1 MSPLVTRP
9 IAANPPGTALARYAK
24 GLHYGVDFAR
34 TEFSDTP
41 EVANALSFLQTKA
54 TVGGH
59 ALATDPSLE
68 KLGIYD
74 AQTALLLASDSGF
87 EAARSRMRELPF
99 SVPVP
104 RQTDG
109 GAGGSWVDEGAP
121 LPAVA
126 WAYDVVKF
134 QPVRCG
140 AVCVFTED
148 VLRSPAAE
156 SVIRNSILGA
166 QGRTESRLFLDPSS
180 GPIGAAP
187 GAITFAATVTVPSA
201 SNMLANI
208 TTSGKGLA
216 WIGRLPDLALFASI
230 GSAGYSLTSPDLPRS
245 LLGIPAII
253 APNSP
258 AYQITLVDFSEIAYA
273 ASPLELDL
281 SEQASVEMESAPTN
295 AVLGGSPLA
304 PIPTET
310 VSLFQSDSTAFR
322 CWRFLNWSVCRSGA
336 VVYAILASGSPATP

>member
-1 MSPLVTRP
+1 MTPLITRPLVP
-9 IAANPPGTALARYAK
+9 LAPGLKLARYAK
-24 GLHYGVDFAR
+24 GLHYGADFA
-34 TEFSDTP
+34 SQQYPDSP
-41 EVANALSFLQTKA
+41 EVAHAIQTKA
-54 TVGGH
+54 AIGGQSLTSDPD
-59 ALATDPSLE
+59 LAQ
-68 KLGIYD
+68 LGIYD
-74 AQTALLLASDSGF
+74 AATALLLAADSGF

-109 GAGGSWVDEGAP
+109 GSGGSWVDEGAS
-121 LPAVA
+121 LPAA
-126 WAYDVVKF
+126 SWAYDTVRFK
-134 QPVRCG
+134 PVRCG
-140 AVCVFTED
+140 SVVVFTED
-148 VLRSPAAE
+148 VLRSPQAE
-156 SVIRNSILGA
+156 GVIRNSILGA

-187 GAITFAATVTVPSA
+187 GAITFGATVTVPSA
-201 SNMLANI
+201 ATMLVNI

-310 VSLFQSDSTAFR
+310 VSLFQSNSTAFR

>member
-1 MSPLVTRP
+1 MTPLITRPLVP
-9 IAANPPGTALARYAK
+9 LAPGLKLARYAK
-24 GLHYGVDFAR
+24 GLHYGADFA
-34 TEFSDTP
+34 SQQYPDSP
-41 EVANALSFLQTKA
+41 EVAHAIQTKA
-54 TVGGH
+54 ATGGH

-74 AQTALLLASDSGF
+74 AQTALLLAADSGF

-166 QGRTESRLFLDPSS
+166 QGRTETRLFLDPSS
-180 GPIGAAP
+180 APIGNAP
-187 GAITFAATVTVPSA
+187 GSITYNATVTVPSA

-258 AYQITLVDFSEIAYA
+258 PYQITLVDFSEIAYA

-322 CWRFLNWSVCRSGA
+322 CWRFLNWTVARPGA
-336 VVYAILASGSPATP
+336 VCYAILASGSPATP